1 MVRNILA
8 FTLRAIA
15 VSLALPSL
23 VMAEE
28 PRPPA
33 ADRPLPAAVEARA
46 RAEILHEALHATLQI
61 VHHTYFSEDDGM
73 PIPAATLREV
83 FREMSQRQKVELRWL
98 AVNAQAM
105 NVDHQPRDDF
115 EKDAAKAIAAG
126 QDSYEL
132 AENGTY
138 RRAGLITLGSECLKC
153 HLPNRT
159 SNKSRAA
166 ALVIAMPMKRG

>member
-1 MVRNILA
+1 MKPI
-8 FTLRAIA
+8 TLPVTFRAVA
-15 VSLALPSL
+15 LALALSEFS
-23 VMAEE
+23 AGEE
-28 PRPPA
+28 RVDRAVPTA
-33 ADRPLPAAVEARA
+33 AEARA
-46 RAEILHEALHATLQI
+46 RAELLHETLHATLQA
-61 VHHTYFSEDDGM
+61 VHHAYFRPDDGS

-83 FREMSQRQKVELRWL
+83 FRELSQRQKVQLRWL

-115 EKDAAKAIAAG
+115 EKAAAQAIAAG
-126 QDSYEL
+126 QDSYEQ
-132 AENGTY
+132 ADRGTY

-166 ALVIAMPMKRG
+166 ALVITLPVETK